1 MRVFLVVSPSG
12 ALYWTV
18 LDEELAVVAEAD
30 ALQRHVRFVSDGS
43 ELTRR
48 SPIRAGLRWS

>member
-1 MRVFLVVSPSG
+1 MFLVVSPSG